1 MKTRDG
7 VVNSHKKKTT
17 MMCTRKKGNKPDP
30 AGFSRLVWPFLVIIL
45 ALGNLLAS
53 AQPVAATP
61 ACLLDAAGPDDVNA
75 NQKDLNEF
83 CQSPGNDG
91 GLSGC
96 SSSDANLTWTW
107 DDTAWT
113 GNNTGD
119 ACALYD
125 TDGDGKANFALC
137 ATVAGDPATQSSGS
151 PRFYSCDDT
160 KRLNCGSATQIT

>member
-45 ALGNLLAS
+45 ALGNLLAG
-53 AQPVAATP
+53 AQPVAA
-61 ACLLDAAGPDDVNA
+61 AQVCLVDMAGADDINA

-96 SSSDANLTWTW
+96 LSSDANLTWTW
-107 DDTAWT
+107 DDAGWT
-113 GNNTGD
+113 GGEQ
-119 ACALYD
+119 
-125 TDGDGKANFALC
+125 G
-137 ATVAGDPATQSSGS
+137 QSG
-151 PRFYSCDDT
+151 C
-160 KRLNCGSATQIT
+160 